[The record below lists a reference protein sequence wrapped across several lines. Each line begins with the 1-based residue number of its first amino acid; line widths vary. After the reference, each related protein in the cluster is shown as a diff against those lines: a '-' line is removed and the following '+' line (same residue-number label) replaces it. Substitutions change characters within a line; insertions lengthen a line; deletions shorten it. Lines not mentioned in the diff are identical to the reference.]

1 MVYFQ
6 LKEIKEKKHDNWTLM
21 CVELE
26 SVCSK
31 YNRNEIEPE
40 IKVWNICICGCHD
53 NNFLVVL
60 FALSTHMK
68 SLMGFQRLFHAF
80 SNLSTTSS
88 SVLSLLCSIVAPFS
102 RDTIFWK
109 KWSLKSCCMK
119 LIYIYDCYTKKKAS
133 VIILK
138 VYTFDTK

>member
-1 MVYFQ
+1 
-6 LKEIKEKKHDNWTLM
+6 M

-102 RDTIFWK
+102 RDPIFLKEMVFK
-109 KWSLKSCCMK
+109 KL
-119 LIYIYDCYTKKKAS
+119 LYEINLHI
-133 VIILK
+133 
-138 VYTFDTK
+138 

>member
-1 MVYFQ
+1 
-6 LKEIKEKKHDNWTLM
+6 M

-88 SVLSLLCSIVAPFS
+88 SVLSLLC
-102 RDTIFWK
+102 
-109 KWSLKSCCMK
+109 CCMK